1 MSAAEQ
7 AVPGVDLLA
16 ESEDQAALRQLARDV
31 ATREV
36 APRAQVGDEEGVV
49 PAEVRKALA
58 AADLLRI
65 TVGERWGGMGLGD
78 VEASIVL
85 EEIARADVS
94 SAICCQLTFNGPPRG
109 IEHLGPEAMKERWL
123 PAVADGD
130 ALISIGITEPDAGSA
145 VQNMRAALSEDGPG
159 RWRLNAYKNYSTLG
173 DVAQGVLVWCRWPGG
188 EGAKGI
194 GAVIVPTDREGVSVT
209 GRHKGM
215 GIHAATEA
223 ELAFDGVEITADD
236 ILLAGEPSGTEAFKV
251 LLSHLNHERCG
262 NASMCIGAAQ
272 GAIEHAVRYMNERV
286 IGGRPLAELQGLQ
299 WKLADMAVQLEG
311 ARLLLARAVRL
322 AGPGGTPPALETALA
337 KTAANLAAKFVC
349 DEAMQIHGGYG
360 YSREYPLERGL
371 PRHPGPVHRRR
382 DGGGA
387 AQLHRPAGGGRAR
400 APDRPGGGTRWPVR
414 RDLRA
419 PGGGTTVHPAL
430 STVGSRRVV
439 VMLVRRDRR
448 PGSDHLSGQLHR
460 ARRELCG
467 TSAAPSQ
474 EHRIPATGWA
484 LFCGGIVGPRSERLY

>member
-1 MSAAEQ
+1 
-7 AVPGVDLLA
+7 
-16 ESEDQAALRQLARDV
+16 
-31 ATREV
+31 
-36 APRAQVGDEEGVV
+36 
-49 PAEVRKALA
+49 
-58 AADLLRI
+58 
-65 TVGERWGGMGLGD
+65 
-78 VEASIVL
+78 
-85 EEIARADVS
+85 
-94 SAICCQLTFNGPPRG
+94 
-109 IEHLGPEAMKERWL
+109 MKERWL
-123 PAVADGD
+123 PAVADGE

-236 ILLAGEPSGTEAFKV
+236 ILLAGDPSNTEAFKV

-262 NASMCIGAAQ
+262 NASMCVGAAQ
-272 GAIEHAVRYMNERV
+272 GALEHAVRYMHERV

-311 ARLLLARAVRL
+311 ARLLLGRAVRL
-322 AGPGGTPPALETALA
+322 AGDGGTPPPLETALA

-360 YSREYPLERGL
+360 YITEFPVERYW
-371 PRHPGPVHRRR
+371 R
-382 DGGGA
+382 D
-387 AQLHRPAGGGRAR
+387 AR
-400 APDRPGGGTRWPVR
+400 LMTITE
-414 RDLRA
+414 
-419 PGGGTTVHPAL
+419 GTTEI
-430 STVGSRRVV
+430 
-439 VMLVRRDRR
+439 
-448 PGSDHLSGQLHR
+448 QLTII
-460 ARRELCG
+460 ARELG
-467 TSAAPSQ
+467 
-474 EHRIPATGWA
+474 
-484 LFCGGIVGPRSERLY
+484 